1 MSEITQSKAC
11 QYLYAVI
18 KEADWIDKEYKQ
30 FAEKYKKTEKPLIE
44 LYLCICDNVS
54 LDVLQLV
61 ELNEPVEESFH
72 ECRQKHLE
80 SIYTKKYSNDIRKIK
95 HIAAATEKEVKNMSG
110 TVKLLA
116 ENIPS
121 FEEMFSH
128 PIENEEDEVSQDKK
142 SFLENESKAEKE
154 RQEHKGDEDFEK
166 RDYLIN
172 AHKSA
177 RNSFRRF
184 LDKQNSIFSM
194 YKKKSPAKYIET
206 LTKEG
211 YSIEQIDF
219 ILDCMEAGDAIR
231 EIEEFA
237 SPKIT
242 VELMKKL
249 RELQKKER
257 GSRYYG

>member
-18 KEADWIDKEYKQ
+18 KEADWIDKEYKH

-61 ELNEPVEESFH
+61 ELNEPVEEAFR

-121 FEEMFSH
+121 FDEMFSH
-128 PIENEEDEVSQDKK
+128 PMDNEKDEVSQEKK
-142 SFLENESKAEKE
+142 GFLKNESKAENDKKE
-154 RQEHKGDEDFEK
+154 KVEHKSNEYFEK
-166 RDYLIN
+166 RNYSTN
-172 AHKSA
+172 VNKPGKT
-177 RNSFRRF
+177 SFQKF

-206 LTKEG
+206 LVKEG

-219 ILDCMEAGDAIR
+219 ILDCMEAGDSIR
-231 EIEEFA
+231 EVEEFA

-249 RELQKKER
+249 RELRKKER
-257 GSRYYG
+257 GS